1 MAKMLGGPYSTPVS
15 TKFIL
20 ANMTAT
26 SKPRRRWILYGLRT
40 LVVLLLFACIARY
53 WIAVK
58 LLQVKRERAAAE
70 AIELS
75 GGAVTWTYPDST
87 SESRGRNW
95 LRWLLGDDYFARP
108 DNVIVCS
115 DAAMESL
122 VHLRQVRRLS
132 LIGTQVSDAGLE
144 HLSDVPQ
151 LEELSI
157 SGTQATDAGLIYLT
171 GLTQLQELSL
181 MDTPVTDTVLEN
193 LTGLTQLRKLSFV
206 GGEVTD
212 IGLGHVSKLTTLRRL
227 WVTGAQVTRAGLEHL
242 KALTRLEQL
251 SLTDVPV
258 SDIDALIIHRAMPNC
273 WIMVVRPDREKSIV
287 FDKATDSKDAV
298 HLLLADAVQKDLNLT
313 TDQVRT
319 FTEFAE
325 FAKKQRWALANMW
338 HTMSPSE
345 SDQGPDVPS
354 QDYEPLTIETANK
367 SKELQATVMGMLTT
381 SQRERLHQIQLQYAM
396 AVALLQP
403 SLIKELNISDEQL
416 DQIRQHARTY
426 VFAQPELM
434 QGLDIPD
441 EEIERIYPA
450 SGALSEDANAKLHA
464 FDGLSPTEIL
474 RKMLGTAK
482 NLDATLGEANR
493 LALDVLSPKQRV
505 ALKKFMG
512 EQIELSWDYDSLM
525 PTPATRRCRGREM
538 NLALR
543 HQFQR

>member
-1 MAKMLGGPYSTPVS
+1 
-15 TKFIL
+15 
-20 ANMTAT
+20 MTAT

-40 LVVLLLFACIARY
+40 LVVLLFLACVARY

-58 LLQVKRERAAAE
+58 LLPVKRERAAAE

-87 SESRGRNW
+87 GESRVRDW
-95 LRWLLGDDYFARP
+95 LKRILGDDYFARP
-108 DNVIVCS
+108 DNVTVCS

-122 VHLRQVRRLS
+122 VHLRQVRRLY
-132 LIGTQVSDAGLE
+132 LGGTQVSDAGLE
-144 HLSDVPQ
+144 HLSDVTQ
-151 LEELSI
+151 LEVLSI
-157 SGTQATDAGLIYLT
+157 AGTQVTDAGLAYLA
-171 GLTQLQELSL
+171 GLTQLQELWL
-181 MDTPVTDTVLEN
+181 MDTPVTDAGLER
-193 LTGLTQLRKLSFV
+193 LTGLTQLRELSFV

-212 IGLGHVSKLTTLRRL
+212 IGLRHVSKLTTLSRL

-251 SLTDVPV
+251 YLTDMPV
-258 SDIDALIIHRAMPNC
+258 SDTDAVILRRAMPNC
-273 WIMVVRPDREKSIV
+273 WIMVVRPDRETSIG
-287 FDKATDSKDAV
+287 FGKTTDEKGAV

-313 TDQVRT
+313 TDQMRT

-325 FAKKQRWALANMW
+325 FSKKQLRALAGMW

-345 SDQGPDVPS
+345 SEQVSEAPLQES
-354 QDYEPLTIETANK
+354 EPLTMETATK

-381 SQRERLHQIQLQYAM
+381 SQRERLHQIQFQYAM

-426 VFAQPELM
+426 VLAKPELM
-434 QGLDIPD
+434 QGLEIPD

-474 RKMLGTAK
+474 RKMLETAK

-493 LALDVLSPKQRV
+493 LALDVLSPEQRV
-505 ALKKFMG
+505 ALKKFVG
-512 EQIELSWDYDSLM
+512 EQIELSWDYDALM
-525 PTPATRRCRGREM
+525 PTD
-538 NLALR
+538 
-543 HQFQR
+543 